1 MAKLDVCLPNALS
14 VSAEPTFGAGSLRQ
28 GPNFSPHHGHLGSRK
43 NPHAQATIGA
53 VKSDALE
60 VEPTQASEF
69 FCFSCDSKFENPSFR
84 AVLSKAIA
92 TSQMW
97 LP

>member
-14 VSAEPTFGAGSLRQ
+14 VPAEPRFGAGSLRQ

-69 FCFSCDSKFENPSFR
+69 FVSHVIQSLKTHRLELYYLR
-84 AVLSKAIA
+84 
-92 TSQMW
+92 Q
-97 LP
+97 